1 MTPNPTDEHFRKL
14 ERMYAAA
21 PINRFFEPVL
31 HVAEGAAKLTIP
43 VKPEFFHAA
52 NAIHGTVYFK
62 ALDDSAFFAANS
74 LVDDVFVLTVSFNVS
89 ITRPVS
95 SGELRAAGAVVHRSR
110 NLILADSVV
119 HDSQG
124 RQVAR
129 GSGSFMRSQIP
140 LTQEI
145 GYR

>member
-1 MTPNPTDEHFRKL
+1 MIHDIAQPTSIHARAVVVSGHRPGVT
-14 ERMYAAA
+14 ERDGVLYVNGSAGPQAQAADA
-21 PINRFFEPVL
+21 GE
-31 HVAEGAAKLTIP
+31 LTIP
-43 VKPEFFHAA
+43 VKRFFRAMPSAGSARHCLRGKPERGAR
-52 NAIHGTVYFK
+52 
-62 ALDDSAFFAANS
+62 
-74 LVDDVFVLTVSFNVS
+74 
-89 ITRPVS
+89 TRPVS
-95 SGELRAAGAVVHRSR
+95 SGELRAAGTVVHRSR

-140 LTQEI
+140 LTPEI